1 MLETVREL
9 ATERLAELPTRD
21 DIEQRHAKFFG
32 DLVSTAPWPLHGQD
46 EWSDRLRLDDG
57 NVRRAVRWFFDHDS
71 HPLPQMFRV
80 LWWFWQQNDRM
91 REGRA
96 WLEELLPRADELN
109 EQELIDLYLTA
120 AVTGIEVGDDDG
132 SLSAAREIEQLQDR
146 IDDPFLAS
154 WAQLALAWTRPISG
168 DYDGALT
175 AGYRALDGFRA
186 LGESFMEGAALMT
199 VGMLELGQGHK
210 DLARPFLS
218 QVQSIG
224 AQFRNNWLASGG
236 QVQFALIATQEGRFD
251 EAHALLQDAMDA
263 ADQTQIAT
271 HTLSFCL
278 VALAQLAL
286 AEGDP
291 TKAATA
297 LGAAEGAR
305 QRAGIRAWPSLRR
318 GETLLIEQVRDKLGS
333 SAFDEV
339 FARGFALD
347 RNSAVALLR
356 AQRDEH

>member
-1 MLETVREL
+1 
-9 ATERLAELPTRD
+9 
-21 DIEQRHAKFFG
+21 
-32 DLVSTAPWPLHGQD
+32 LHGQD

-57 NVRRAVRWFFDHDS
+57 NVRRAVRWFFDHDT
-71 HPLPQMFRV
+71 HPLPHMFRV
-80 LWWFWQQNDRM
+80 LWWFWQLNDRM

-109 EQELIDLYLTA
+109 EQEQIDLYLTA

-132 SLSAAREIEQLQDR
+132 SLSAAREIEQVQDR

-199 VGMLELGQGHK
+199 VGTLELGLGHT
-210 DLARPFLS
+210 DIARPFLS
-218 QVQSIG
+218 EVQSIG

-236 QVQFALIATQEGRFD
+236 QVQFAVIATQEGRFD
-251 EAHALLQDAMDA
+251 DAHARLQEAMDA
-263 ADQTQIAT
+263 ADQTQLAT

-291 TKAATA
+291 TKAARA

-305 QRAGIRAWPSLRR
+305 QRAGIRPWPSLRR
-318 GETLLIEQVRDKLGS
+318 GEMLLIEQVRDTLGS
-333 SAFDEV
+333 TAFDDV
-339 FARGFALD
+339 FAGGFDLD
-347 RNSAVALLR
+347 RRRAVALLR
-356 AQRDEH
+356 NERGEH